1 MKYLLLASLFL
12 HSIVF
17 ATPQSS
23 TPSSSSR
30 STPSVSQ
37 NSLYDAPA
45 IPSRKNNAITEYST
59 VLKSPNAP
67 SASSSIVFQ
76 TPLKSGVIVSPPL
89 HKSPLIVSSHQNS
102 HFTGKRSLILSSSYF
117 HYSSRGL
124 ADFALSLSDGFEWMG
139 EKILAK
145 VSPASRS
152 FIGSI
157 YALITLYIYENY
169 TVAFH
174 EIGHGLHHRSRGGT
188 FGLYSNGVPVKNTL
202 YKKKENIFRF
212 FFNRLSSME
221 FSGAFT
227 TPNPDD
233 EYARAID
240 AIRTNSSLDKTARE
254 QEIKKIEDSKE
265 YKASGICWDAGGMNN
280 ETYLSERHTDLMF
293 QNKYG
298 HRLGWF
304 FSLYNKIHPL
314 VYSIVVKADN
324 LGDDPTSLTK
334 NYNDYKIIPEVQ
346 TSDFITAYIVSILCS
361 GTTYTGIMS
370 LFRHTDVCSPEFHKF
385 RIPETFVYL
394 TSKGIA
400 YRIKSGYRL
409 NDETQLIFGTEFIGK
424 GEKAIEGIVGAHR
437 TFNSLKEL
445 GLTSILTFGKK
456 LNLDL
461 SLNIPLM
468 HRFFFNIG
476 YSTYSADS
484 LYGERHAL
492 KNTFKERRSHEFWV
506 SLSKQF

>member
-1 MKYLLLASLFL
+1 MR
-12 HSIVF
+12 SII
-17 ATPQSS
+17 
-23 TPSSSSR
+23 
-30 STPSVSQ
+30 
-37 NSLYDAPA
+37 A
-45 IPSRKNNAITEYST
+45 IE
-59 VLKSPNAP
+59 
-67 SASSSIVFQ
+67 
-76 TPLKSGVIVSPPL
+76 
-89 HKSPLIVSSHQNS
+89 
-102 HFTGKRSLILSSSYF
+102 
-117 HYSSRGL
+117 
-124 ADFALSLSDGFEWMG
+124 
-139 EKILAK
+139 
-145 VSPASRS
+145 
-152 FIGSI
+152 
-157 YALITLYIYENY
+157 
-169 TVAFH
+169 
-174 EIGHGLHHRSRGGT
+174 
-188 FGLYSNGVPVKNTL
+188 
-202 YKKKENIFRF
+202 
-212 FFNRLSSME
+212 
-221 FSGAFT
+221 
-227 TPNPDD
+227 
-233 EYARAID
+233 
-240 AIRTNSSLDKTARE
+240 TNSSLDKTARE
-254 QEIKKIEDSKE
+254 QETKKIKRSEE
-265 YKASGICWDAGGMNN
+265 YKIANISSAAGGMNN
-280 ETYLSERHTDLMF
+280 ETYLSERYTDLMF
-293 QNKYG
+293 QNRYG

-304 FSLYNKIHPL
+304 FSLSSKMRPLIYSMLAKASTISEKEMAEILKKYNSYYLPPEQQNSDFLKQYI
-314 VYSIVVKADN
+314 IVE
-324 LGDDPTSLTK
+324 LSESYDPTCLVK

-476 YSTYSADS
+476 YSTCSADS

-506 SLSKQF
+506 SLSKHF